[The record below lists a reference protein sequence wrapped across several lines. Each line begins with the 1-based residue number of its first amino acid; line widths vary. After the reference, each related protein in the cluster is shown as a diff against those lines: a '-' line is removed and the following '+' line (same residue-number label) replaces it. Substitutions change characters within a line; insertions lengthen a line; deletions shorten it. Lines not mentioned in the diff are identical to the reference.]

1 MSREGSAPAGI
12 VVTGASRGLGAA
24 LAARLADPA
33 ATILLVGRDGP
44 KLDAVAATCRQAGAA
59 VEIARLDVRDRAAM
73 AETLSAFDSRHPVR
87 LAIAN
92 AGVALPTGTAV
103 ENEAATY
110 GEIDVNLIGSLNT
123 ILPLIG
129 PMTARGRGQL
139 CFVTSLAALVPLPD
153 SPGYS
158 ASKAALL
165 MYGLSL
171 RERVRASGIRVNVV
185 CPGYV
190 ETDMGARYRGGRPLE
205 MSPARAADIIAR
217 GLAANRPVIA
227 FPRSLALVSKLSTFV
242 PERLRR
248 IGLKGFRFSID
259 RQ

>member
-1 MSREGSAPAGI
+1 MSGDPAGL
-12 VVTGASRGLGAA
+12 VVTGASRGIGAA
-24 LAARLADPA
+24 LAARLAAPG
-33 ATILLVGRDGP
+33 ATLLLVGRDAP
-44 KLDAVAATCRQAGAA
+44 RLEAVAETCRAAGAA
-59 VEIARLDVRDRAAM
+59 VEIARVDVRDRAAM
-73 AETLSAFDSRHPVR
+73 TQALAEFDARCPVR
-87 LAIAN
+87 LAVAN
-92 AGVALPTGTAV
+92 AGVALPTGTHA

-110 GEIDVNLIGSLNT
+110 GEIDVNLLGGLNT
-123 ILPLIG
+123 VLPLVG
-129 PMTARGRGQL
+129 PMVARGRGQL
-139 CFVTSLAALVPLPD
+139 AFVTSLAALVPLPD

-171 RERVRASGIRVNVV
+171 RERLRASGIRVNVV

-190 ETDMGARYRGGRPLE
+190 ETDMGSRYKGGRPLE
-205 MSPARAADIIAR
+205 MSPAKAADLIAR

-242 PERLRR
+242 PESVRRL
-248 IGLKGFRFSID
+248 GLKGFRFSID